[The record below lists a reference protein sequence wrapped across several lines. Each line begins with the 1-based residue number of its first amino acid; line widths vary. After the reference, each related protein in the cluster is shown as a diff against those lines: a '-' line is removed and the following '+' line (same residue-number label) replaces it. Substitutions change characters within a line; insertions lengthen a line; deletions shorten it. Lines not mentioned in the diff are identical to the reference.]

1 MRAKTRHE
9 ESLGLETRVLL
20 SSPDSDTDSE
30 AGLDYETALARTE
43 YGRFH
48 YWLAVVCG
56 WANASDAIEIL
67 CISFLL
73 PSAECTEL
81 SKHQQEAL
89 HQRDPLLH

>member
-1 MRAKTRHE
+1 MRAKTRHD

-67 CISFLL
+67 
-73 PSAECTEL
+73 
-81 SKHQQEAL
+81 
-89 HQRDPLLH
+89 